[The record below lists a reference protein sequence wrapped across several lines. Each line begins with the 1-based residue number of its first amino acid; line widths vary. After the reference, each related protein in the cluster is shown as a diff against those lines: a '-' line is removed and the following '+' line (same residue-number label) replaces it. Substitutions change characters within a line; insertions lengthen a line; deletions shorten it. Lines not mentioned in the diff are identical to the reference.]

1 MIPLAVFL
9 LACVAVYLGTILAA
23 FSALMRFSLR
33 MMAESA
39 AGQRDLLGTFL
50 EDPPALF
57 FPARV
62 LLGVVTVIVAVLL
75 AHVEGVGRTEHGIWV
90 FLASML
96 VFVFVCFLLLPQ
108 VIVREQSAA
117 GARRALLP
125 SFAVVARAFAPFTH
139 LMAGANGGNDRRG
152 DDAPPAEEQEADDA
166 GPRSSPTQPRTRT
179 KRASCSARS
188 SASRNGWCA
197 R

>member
-1 MIPLAVFL
+1 MIPLVVFL

-62 LLGVVTVIVAVLL
+62 LLGVVTVVVAVLL

-96 VFVFVCFLLLPQ
+96 VFVFVCFLLVPQ
-108 VIVREQSAA
+108 VLVRGNPQLVLA
-117 GARRALLP
+117 ALLP
-125 SFAVVARAFAPFTH
+125 SFAVIARAFSPFTH
-139 LMAGANGGNDRRG
+139 LMAGVNGGNDRRG
-152 DDAPPAEEQEADDA
+152 DDAPPAEEQETTTQAEVDAD
-166 GPRSSPTQPRTRT
+166 
-179 KRASCSARS
+179 AR
-188 SASRNGWCA
+188 
-197 R
+197 